1 MIVNVYRWLFGKR
14 VTVVPPE
21 WAPTGDPYSVPCL
34 TPFEKINL
42 YRSSTH
48 ARFISFALFFSPK
61 KTYVL
66 SVWEARV

>member
-34 TPFEKINL
+34 TPFEKNKALQIFYKCPFYFLRSLLQSKNK
-42 YRSSTH
+42 YR
-48 ARFISFALFFSPK
+48 
-61 KTYVL
+61 L
-66 SVWEARV
+66 SV